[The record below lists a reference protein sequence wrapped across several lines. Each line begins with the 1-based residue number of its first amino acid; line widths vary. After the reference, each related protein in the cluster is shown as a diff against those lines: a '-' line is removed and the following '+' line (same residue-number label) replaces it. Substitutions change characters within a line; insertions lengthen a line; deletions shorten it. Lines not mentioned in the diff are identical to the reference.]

1 MQRKLKAG
9 LAMRILIDSSTLIA
23 LAKIGELGI
32 LKRIFGTIHITT
44 KIKYEILKSDSPEEE
59 IIKAALDTWIQVLD
73 FKGEPVEFRKY
84 GLDLGEAS
92 LFLVASSNDRLIIDE
107 SNARRFAESK
117 GLRYTGL
124 IGLLVAA
131 VKTNKIP
138 DERAIEILNKLAKGD
153 FRLSSELYIWAR
165 REITKSKT

>member
-1 MQRKLKAG
+1 MHKKLKAG
-9 LAMRILIDSSTLIA
+9 LTMRILIDSSTLIA

-44 KIKYEILKSDSPEEE
+44 KIKDEILKSDSPEEE
-59 IIKAALDTWIQVLD
+59 IIKEALDTWIQVLD
-73 FKGEPVEFRKY
+73 FKGEPVELRKY

-138 DERAIEILNKLAKGD
+138 NEGAIEILNKLAKGD
-153 FRLSSELYIWAR
+153 FRISSDLYIWAR
-165 REITKSKT
+165 TEITKSKT

>member
-1 MQRKLKAG
+1 MHKKLKAG

-44 KIKYEILKSDSPEEE
+44 KIKDEILKSDSPEEE
-59 IIKAALDTWIQVLD
+59 IIKEALDTWIQVLD
-73 FKGEPVEFRKY
+73 FKGEPVELRKY

-131 VKTNKIP
+131 VKRNKTP
-138 DERAIEILNKLAKGD
+138 NEGAIEILNKMAKGD
-153 FRLSSELYIWAR
+153 FRISSDLYIWAR
-165 REITKSKT
+165 TEITKSKT

>member
-1 MQRKLKAG
+1 MHKKLKAG
-9 LAMRILIDSSTLIA
+9 LVMRILIDSSTLIA

-44 KIKYEILKSDSPEEE
+44 KIKDEILKSDSPEEE
-59 IIKAALDTWIQVLD
+59 IIKEALDTWIQVLD
-73 FKGEPVEFRKY
+73 FKGEPVELRKY

-92 LFLVASSNDRLIIDE
+92 LFLVASSNDRLIINE

-138 DERAIEILNKLAKGD
+138 NEGAIEILNKLAKGD
-153 FRLSSELYIWAR
+153 FRIRSDHYIWAR
-165 REITKSKT
+165 TEITKSKT

>member
-1 MQRKLKAG
+1 
-9 LAMRILIDSSTLIA
+9 MRILIDSSTLIA

-32 LKRIFGTIHITT
+32 LKRIFWTIHITT
-44 KIKYEILKSDSPEEE
+44 KIKDEILKSDSPVE
-59 IIKAALDTWIQVLD
+59 IILKEALDTWIQVLD
-73 FKGEPVEFRKY
+73 LKGEPVVLRKY

-92 LFLVASSNDRLIIDE
+92 LFLVASSNDRLILDE

-131 VKTNKIP
+131 VKTKKIP
-138 DERAIEILNKLAKGD
+138 NERAIEILNKLAKGD
-153 FRLSSELYIWAR
+153 FRLSSDLYIWAHA
-165 REITKSKT
+165 EITKFKT

>member
-1 MQRKLKAG
+1 MHKKLKAG

-32 LKRIFGTIHITT
+32 LKRIFGIIHITT
-44 KIKYEILKSDSPEEE
+44 KIKDEILKADSPEEI
-59 IIKAALDTWIQVLD
+59 IIKEALDTWIEVLD
-73 FKGEPVEFRKY
+73 FKGEPVELRKY

-138 DERAIEILNKLAKGD
+138 YESAIEILNKLAKGD
-153 FRLSSELYIWAR
+153 FRLSSDLYIWAR
-165 REITKSKT
+165 AEIIEFET